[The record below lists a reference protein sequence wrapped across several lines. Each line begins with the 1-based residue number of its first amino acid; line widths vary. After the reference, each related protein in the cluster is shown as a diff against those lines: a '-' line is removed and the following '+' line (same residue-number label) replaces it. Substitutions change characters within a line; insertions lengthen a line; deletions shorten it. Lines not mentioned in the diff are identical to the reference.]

1 MPATATLETML
12 SGITDDIL
20 GGALDSPAMTKKV
33 RGAARAHHRPGT
45 RPATDRSNTPRRRPT
60 VVDQPS
66 QLEAAEVAAED
77 VMEDRPAA
85 AAAVLEANA
94 RSHPRHRVKAGSLLA
109 TRAAT
114 EYVYVAKD
122 MRRILIVTALL
133 LGIMLVLWLL
143 LVVMRVVPLPF
154 Y

>member
-1 MPATATLETML
+1 M
-12 SGITDDIL
+12 S
-20 GGALDSPAMTKKV
+20 KKV
-33 RGAARAHHRPGT
+33 RGGAHAHRRPGA
-45 RPATDRSNTPRRRPT
+45 RPATDRTREPRRRPT
-60 VVDQPS
+60 IVDEPS
-66 QLEAAEVAAED
+66 QLEVAEEAAED
-77 VMEDRPAA
+77 IVEDRPAA
-85 AAAVLEANA
+85 AAAVLEASA

-122 MRRILIVTALL
+122 MRRIFLVALL
-133 LGIMLVLWLL
+133 LGAIMIALWLA

>member
-1 MPATATLETML
+1 M
-12 SGITDDIL
+12 S
-20 GGALDSPAMTKKV
+20 KKV
-33 RGAARAHHRPGT
+33 RGAPRAHRRPGA
-45 RPATDRSNTPRRRPT
+45 RPATDRTTSPRRRIVEP
-60 VVDQPS
+60 PS

-77 VMEDRPAA
+77 VIEDRPAA

-109 TRAAT
+109 SRAAT

-122 MRRILIVTALL
+122 MRRILFVAVLL
-133 LGIMLVLWLL
+133 TGIMLVLWVL

>member
-1 MPATATLETML
+1 
-12 SGITDDIL
+12 
-20 GGALDSPAMTKKV
+20 MTKKV
-33 RGAARAHHRPGT
+33 RGTGRQHKRPGA
-45 RPATDRSNTPRRRPT
+45 RPATDRAATPRRRIT
-60 VVDQPS
+60 TIEAPS
-66 QLEAAEVAAED
+66 QLEAAEETAKDLV
-77 VMEDRPAA
+77 EDRPAA
-85 AAAVLEANA
+85 AATVLEANA

-122 MRRILIVTALL
+122 MRRILFVAALL
-133 LGIMLVLWLL
+133 LAIMFVLWLL